1 VLDIPALHST
11 TVTFKIYAN
20 VHFFTC
26 LLYTTSRVVDYFLH
40 LVSRRISLPCTAL
53 CLLCL
58 FARLLWNLKEASI
71 RANLVKIRRYI
82 GVTSEPYFRQSCCS
96 LNTEPQLSCSFQDA
110 ITIHPHAI
118 FIPSPTPAPA
128 SRISYSQHVT
138 LPLTTATTDRSLDQY
153 IACFMIIIFCIS
165 VCVMIGLCESL
176 FLLIFISSTESFLI
190 TFFKGK
196 RLKMDLS

>member
-1 VLDIPALHST
+1 MLDIPAPYST
-11 TVTFKIYAN
+11 TVIFKIYAN

-26 LLYTTSRVVDYFLH
+26 LLYATSHVVDYLLR
-40 LVSRRISLPCTAL
+40 LVSRWISLPYKAL

-96 LNTEPQLSCSFQDA
+96 LNTESQLCCSFQDA

-128 SRISYSQHVT
+128 SHIPYSQHVT
-138 LPLTTATTDRSLDQY
+138 LPLTTTTADRSLGQY

-165 VCVMIGLCESL
+165 VCDDWSL
-176 FLLIFISSTESFLI
+176 PGPFSSYSY
-190 TFFKGK
+190 FKYWK
-196 RLKMDLS
+196 VSYDIP